1 MPFFF
6 RFHEVIMIPEV
17 SEVRT
22 GNILHL
28 YSIVNMYEINV
39 GHLSIQHSHITN
51 NIILYNTGFHM
62 VGT

>member
-1 MPFFF
+1 M
-6 RFHEVIMIPEV
+6 FHEMITIREV

-28 YSIVNMYEINV
+28 YSIVNMNEINV
-39 GHLSIQHSHITN
+39 GHLSIQHRLIGS

>member
-1 MPFFF
+1 
-6 RFHEVIMIPEV
+6 MITIREV
-17 SEVRT
+17 SEARA

-28 YSIVNMYEINV
+28 YGIVNINEINV
-39 GHLSIQHSHITN
+39 GHLSIQHRLIAS